1 MSVELALCSDS
12 ESEVPDMS
20 RQNKVNPGM
29 YTQRGRLAQD
39 DAARELQRQRSVG
52 APRTWQHGVN
62 DKLPSFKGSPPKPA
76 PPEAEAKAVKK
87 PAAKKKAAKKAI
99 AKKQAPKPKAKSV
112 KKAAKLPTRKTAKA
126 KKAKPRG

>member
-1 MSVELALCSDS
+1 
-12 ESEVPDMS
+12 MS

-62 DKLPSFKGSPPKPA
+62 DKLPSFKGSPPNPA
-76 PPEAEAKAVKK
+76 PLETEAKSVKAPAARK
-87 PAAKKKAAKKAI
+87 TAAKKTAATKPVATKTAAKKST
-99 AKKQAPKPKAKSV
+99 AKRQAPKPKAKSV
-112 KKAAKLPTRKTAKA
+112 KKAAKAPARKTAKA
-126 KKAKPRG
+126 KKTKTRG

>member
-52 APRTWQHGVN
+52 APR
-62 DKLPSFKGSPPKPA
+62 K
-76 PPEAEAKAVKK
+76 
-87 PAAKKKAAKKAI
+87 AAKKKA
-99 AKKQAPKPKAKSV
+99 
-112 KKAAKLPTRKTAKA
+112 
-126 KKAKPRG
+126 KKAKTRG